1 MNRLCLITLLVTTL
15 LTAGCNND
23 SEIEEPVLKPIAEH
37 IIGKWQMTGSSVLE
51 NDKWEEQINDEN
63 VALAMELRS
72 DGTELRVMTFP
83 DGFTALATRPWS
95 VDETTCVLSSGQQ
108 RIHKLTENELVTEA
122 TQVQDPGTG
131 EITQKLTRWT
141 YRRAME
147 QDKTMAERLVGK
159 WICSETYDN
168 VDGEWVVRENDIYDV
183 FWIVLK
189 ENGICEEYYVK
200 DNKEFP
206 NPTSKWSVNAATCR
220 IRWDGPEDYMIE
232 MPDNDT
238 LVICFESAEGVVMLK
253 DVYHRENN
261 AHNSGNR

>member
-1 MNRLCLITLLVTTL
+1 MNRLYLTALLVTTL

-23 SEIEEPVLKPIAEH
+23 NEIEEPVLKPIAEH
-37 IIGKWQMTGSSVLE
+37 IIGKWQMTGSSVFE
-51 NDKWEEQINDEN
+51 NGKWEKQTNDEN

-83 DGFTALATRPWS
+83 DGFTALATRAWS

-131 EITQKLTRWT
+131 ELSQKLTRWT
-141 YRRAME
+141 YRRATE

-159 WICSETYDN
+159 WICSGTYDN
-168 VDGEWVVRENDIYDV
+168 VDGEWVAREDDRCDF

-189 ENGICEEYYVK
+189 EDGNCEEYYVK

-206 NPTSKWSVNAATCR
+206 NPTSKWSVNATTCR
-220 IRWDGPEDYMIE
+220 IRWDGPKDYMIE

-238 LVICFESAEGVVMLK
+238 LVISFESAEGEIISK
-253 DVYHRENN
+253 DVYYRENK
-261 AHNSGNR
+261 